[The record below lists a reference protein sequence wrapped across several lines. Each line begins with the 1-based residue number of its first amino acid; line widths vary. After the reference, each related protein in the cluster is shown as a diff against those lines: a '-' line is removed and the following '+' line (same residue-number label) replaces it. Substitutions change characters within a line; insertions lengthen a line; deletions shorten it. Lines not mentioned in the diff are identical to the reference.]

1 MRITDRPNL
10 PPKKCLVTGR
20 SDGDLVDFGVDLG
33 GPPQRLYLRRQ
44 VVERA
49 GLLLGMVPKH
59 THDELNAQIKE
70 LEAKFEEYE
79 GRIAKLQVLVE
90 QLDD

>member
-1 MRITDRPNL
+1 MKLTNKPNL

-44 VVERA
+44 VVEKA
-49 GLLLGMVPKH
+49 GLLLGMVPEH
-59 THDELNAQIKE
+59 THEELRGQLAE
-70 LEAKFEEYE
+70 LEVKFEEYDKN
-79 GRIAKLQVLVE
+79 IAKLESLLE
-90 QLDD
+90 MFND

>member
-1 MRITDRPNL
+1 MRLTSKPSL

-44 VVERA
+44 TVERA
-49 GLLLGMVPKH
+49 GLLLGMVPQH
-59 THDELNAQIKE
+59 SHDELKAQIAEFEKR
-70 LEAKFEEYE
+70 FEEYE
-79 GRIAKLQVLVE
+79 ERVAKLHALVE

>member
-1 MRITDRPNL
+1 MRITDKPNL

-20 SDGDLVDFGVDLG
+20 SDGDVVDFGVDLG

-44 VVERA
+44 VVEQA

-59 THDELNAQIKE
+59 THDQLNEQVKE
-70 LEAKFEEYE
+70 LEARFEEYE
-79 GRIAKLQVLVE
+79 AQIAKFEALLE

>member
-1 MRITDRPNL
+1 MRLTTKPNL

-44 VVERA
+44 VVEKA

-59 THDELNAQIKE
+59 THDELNEQITE
-70 LEAKFEEYE
+70 LQAKFDEYE
-79 GRIAKLQVLVE
+79 ARIAKLQTILE

>member
-1 MRITDRPNL
+1 LKLTNKPNL

-44 VVERA
+44 VVEKA
-49 GLLLGMVPKH
+49 GLLLGMIPEH
-59 THDELNAQIKE
+59 THEELKGQIAD
-70 LEAKFEEYE
+70 LEAKFEEYDK
-79 GRIAKLQVLVE
+79 RIAKLGNLME
-90 QLDD
+90 MLDD